1 MTLLAFFY
9 VLFCVVFVC
18 GFLLLLSIFS
28 LNFRKNKLCICKVFP
43 ISRKLTP
50 RNWVSIRMTVLFN
63 FVQSF
68 EIDAHN
74 LSSIYALVGKKLKFK
89 SYIELIFIII
99 RLKQFTLLYKLL
111 RIHTSYIPF
120 CFMLQAICKH
130 SFFNNSS
137 TSCNFNLF

>member
-1 MTLLAFFY
+1 MSFF
-9 VLFCVVFVC
+9 VWFLCVVFFCYSVYFHLTL
-18 GFLLLLSIFS
+18 GKINYAYVKFFLFHENLHLETKYQFAWQYFSILYNLLKLVHIICHQFMHS
-28 LNFRKNKLCICKVFP
+28 L
-43 ISRKLTP
+43 
-50 RNWVSIRMTVLFN
+50 
-63 FVQSF
+63 
-68 EIDAHN
+68 E
-74 LSSIYALVGKKLKFK
+74 KKLKFK